1 MIIYVLP
8 ILLNGMEVLLPTG
21 RNLENLELVHRKTLK
36 QLLTLPNN
44 VPESAIF
51 TILGAEPIQSLIHKK
66 VLTLLRNMCDQ
77 DDSTEK
83 ELIRRQLCLKDF
95 HCNSWISFVRTILAP
110 YNLPS
115 LHDILNLV
123 SSK

>member
-1 MIIYVLP
+1 
-8 ILLNGMEVLLPTG
+8 MEVLIPTG
-21 RNLENLELVHRKTLK
+21 RNLENLELFHRKTLK

-83 ELIRRQLCLKDF
+83 ELIR
-95 HCNSWISFVRTILAP
+95 
-110 YNLPS
+110 
-115 LHDILNLV
+115 
-123 SSK
+123 